1 MTSGLGE
8 EDIKDKEILQRIEY
22 SRQNVLNHQ
31 IYRRTIM
38 QSSIQEITRL
48 KLRLDGIERQNK
60 NLKRLLVVCTLLL
73 APLFLMGAKPGAN
86 DAQFGQITA
95 TGISIRDA
103 SGMELLAIGSDK
115 EQGSGISIFNLEGQR
130 VITLG
135 IPVDGKGSGIMVSD
149 AEGRPRLGL
158 GMDEGIPGIALV
170 DEKGAKILAMGGGEE
185 GYGILINDKE
195 EVQRIGLGYKNGD
208 AGIMLYDEK
217 GQYVRGMFRQKDGL
231 NYFSYIDAEGNEVF
245 E

>member
-1 MTSGLGE
+1 
-8 EDIKDKEILQRIEY
+8 
-22 SRQNVLNHQ
+22 
-31 IYRRTIM
+31 M
-38 QSSIQEITRL
+38 QSSLQEIA
-48 KLRLDGIERQNK
+48 KLQRRLDGIERQN
-60 NLKRLLVVCTLLL
+60 NRLKRLLVVLTLLL
-73 APLFLMGAKPGAN
+73 VPLFMLGAKQGAN

-95 TGISIRDA
+95 TGITILDA
-103 SGMELLAIGSDK
+103 SGMELVAIGSDK
-115 EQGSGISIFNLEGQR
+115 EKGSGISIFNQAGKP

-135 IPVDGKGSGIMVSD
+135 VPVDGIGSGIMVSD
-149 AEGRPRLGL
+149 AEGRPRIGL

-170 DEKGAKILAMGGGEE
+170 DEKGAKILAMGGGGE

-195 EVQRIGLGYKNGD
+195 EVQRIGLGYRDGD

-231 NYFSYIDAEGNEVF
+231 NYFSYIDADGKEVF